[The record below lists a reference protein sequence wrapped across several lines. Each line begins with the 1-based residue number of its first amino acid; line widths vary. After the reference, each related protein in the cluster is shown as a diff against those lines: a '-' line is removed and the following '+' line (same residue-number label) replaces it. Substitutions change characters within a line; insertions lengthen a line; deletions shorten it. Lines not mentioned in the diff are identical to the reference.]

1 VGARLRGVTWS
12 KVAFMVGLLVALFV
26 LVHVAQNGAKKVN
39 KDDAIAIARTRI
51 DFEPTGYRILF
62 LRRGIPPRGYWVAS
76 FYISK
81 AAGGYKRVTVVIV
94 DAASGK
100 VTEVQ
105 RTT

>member
-1 VGARLRGVTWS
+1 
-12 KVAFMVGLLVALFV
+12 MVGLLVALFV

-39 KDDAIAIARTRI
+39 KEDAIAIARTRI

-81 AAGGYKRVTVVIV
+81 VAGGYKRVTVVIV